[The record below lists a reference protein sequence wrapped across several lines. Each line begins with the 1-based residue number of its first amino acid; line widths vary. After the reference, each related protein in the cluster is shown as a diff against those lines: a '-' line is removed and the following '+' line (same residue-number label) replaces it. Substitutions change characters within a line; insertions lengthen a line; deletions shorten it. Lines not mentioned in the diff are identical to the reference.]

1 MNHNDPNFQQAR
13 GISPGT
19 KGVALDSPEFIEGA
33 FNRESLSRWRDEL
46 RSESMPDQ
54 LVFERLVG
62 ILHPV
67 LEYIGSSCSPTM
79 MAVRMWCLLYA
90 VRPDL
95 IEYESLVSAER
106 RFGVSEQV
114 IHKALREI
122 ESAIPGFSYLR
133 RQPDNVT
140 ISKRLTSK
148 TKEGRWAIQRRIVL
162 KKAGAS
168 IDHTPDELEEER
180 CAIEAKEVA

>member
-1 MNHNDPNFQQAR
+1 MNYHDPKFQQPR
-13 GISPGT
+13 GIAPGT
-19 KGVALDSPEFIEGA
+19 PGVLLASPEFVDSA
-33 FNRESLSRWRDEL
+33 FNRESMARWRDEL
-46 RSESMPDQ
+46 RAEEVPDQ

-67 LEYIGSSCSPTM
+67 LEYIGASCTPTM

-95 IEYESLVSAER
+95 VEYESLVSAER

-122 ESAIPGFSYLR
+122 EKTIPGFTYQR

-140 ISKRLTSK
+140 ISQRLTSK
-148 TKEGRWAIQRRIVL
+148 TKEGRWAIQRRTAL

-168 IDHTPDELEEER
+168 IDHTSDELADELR
-180 CAIEAKEVA
+180 AIEIREVA